1 MRILICGGT
10 GFLGKYIVNALIQ
23 RGHDPVVRSRRTDPA
38 LDFAACV
45 TPEQWL
51 AHLQNIDAVI
61 NAVGALRDQPGQ
73 ELQNLHMKAPVA
85 LFDACAQAGIKRV
98 VQVSAL
104 GVDLGVDQ
112 SETMYASTKRAAD
125 DYLLALGAT
134 GQLNPVVVRPS
145 IIFGGG
151 GASSKLFLMLAGLPV
166 LPLPA
171 VMRST
176 QIQPVAV
183 RDLAEVLASMAI
195 TDQPT
200 GVVEIGGPQPI
211 TIEGFIASLRS
222 QMEYSPARVRL
233 LPRWLSSASARL
245 GDRLPW
251 MPWCSEAAALL
262 EQDNTTDP
270 ATLARLLGKAPTGV
284 EQMLATI
291 PTGDRF
297 GKSH

>member
-1 MRILICGGT
+1 MRVLICGGT
-10 GFLGKYIVNALIQ
+10 GFLGRHIVNALALL
-23 RGHDPVVRSRRTDPA
+23 GHDPVVRSRRTDPA

-51 AHLQNIDAVI
+51 AHLQNVDAVI

-98 VQVSAL
+98 VQVSA
-104 GVDLGVDQ
+104 LGVDQ

-183 RDLAEVLASMAI
+183 RDLAEVLASLAI
-195 TDQPT
+195 SDQPS

-211 TIEGFIASLRS
+211 TIEAFIASLRT
-222 QMEYSPARVRL
+222 QMHYSPARVRL
-233 LPRWLSSASARL
+233 LPRWLSSASAKL

-262 EQDNTTDP
+262 EHDNITDP
-270 ATLARLLGKAPTGV
+270 ATLTKLLGRAPTGV
-284 EQMLATI
+284 QQMLATI
-291 PTGDRF
+291 PQGDRF
-297 GKSH
+297 GKSS

>member
-1 MRILICGGT
+1 MRVLICGGT
-10 GFLGKYIVNALIQ
+10 GFLGKHIVNALIQ
-23 RGHDPVVRSRRTDPA
+23 LGHDPVVRSRRTDPA

-51 AHLQNIDAVI
+51 AHLQNVDAVI

-104 GVDLGVDQ
+104 GVDQ
-112 SETMYASTKRAAD
+112 SQTMYASTKRAAD

-183 RDLAEVLASMAI
+183 RDLAEVLASLAI
-195 TDQPT
+195 SDQPS

-211 TIEGFIASLRS
+211 TIEAFIASLRT
-222 QMEYSPARVRL
+222 QMHYSPARVRL
-233 LPRWLSSASARL
+233 LPRWLSSASAKL

-262 EQDNTTDP
+262 EHDNITDP
-270 ATLARLLGKAPTGV
+270 ATLTKLLGRAPTGV
-284 EQMLATI
+284 QQMLATI
-291 PTGDRF
+291 PQGDRF
-297 GKSH
+297 GKSS